1 MLSKPQ
7 FGWTDITIG
16 DWTGKLSYIDDV
28 PVVLLNAF
36 YNVFSNQKPEV
47 VCCDAEGMNYWI
59 VFDLSDTIIITEDE
73 NCQYSVSRQ
82 NVGVRELGMQ
92 MWNDIYRE
100 LKDWAYWAIDDNN
113 AKDYEEREELL
124 YNKLQQLRKAI
135 CLYEADKYCSALGV
149 AAKED
154 ANTYRNTMDIFADLS
169 KLFNKTEND
178 TEYDVIKECDN
189 ENYQTR
195 QT

>member
-1 MLSKPQ
+1 MLSKLQ

-28 PVVLLNAF
+28 PGVLLNAF

-47 VCCDAEGMNYWI
+47 VCFDAEGMNYWI
-59 VFDLSDTIIITEDE
+59 VFDLLDTIIITEDE

-92 MWNDIYRE
+92 MWNDIYWE
-100 LKDWAYWAIDDNN
+100 LKDWAYWVIDDNN
-113 AKDYEEREELL
+113 AKDYEERKELL

-135 CLYEADKYCSALGV
+135 CLYEAEQYSSTLGGV
-149 AAKED
+149 AVKKD
-154 ANTYRNTMDIFADLS
+154 ANTYRNTMDVFADLS

-178 TEYDVIKECDN
+178 TEYNVIKER
-189 ENYQTR
+189 NYGNY
-195 QT
+195 

>member
-1 MLSKPQ
+1 MLSKPK

-47 VCCDAEGMNYWI
+47 ICFDAEGVNYWI
-59 VFDLSDTIIITEDE
+59 VFDLLDTIIITEDE

-82 NVGVRELGMQ
+82 NVGVRVLGMQ

-113 AKDYEEREELL
+113 AKDYDERKELL
-124 YNKLQQLRKAI
+124 HNKLQQLEDI
-135 CLYEADKYCSALGV
+135 ILYEM
-149 AAKED
+149 EQ
-154 ANTYRNTMDIFADLS
+154 RLS
-169 KLFNKTEND
+169 TRM
-178 TEYDVIKECDN
+178 KECDN
-189 ENYQTR
+189 ENHQTR

>member
-47 VCCDAEGMNYWI
+47 VCFDAESMNYWI
-59 VFDLSDTIIITEDE
+59 VFDLLDTIIITEDE
-73 NCQYSVSRQ
+73 NYQYSVSRQ
-82 NVGVRELGMQ
+82 NVSVEELGMQ
-92 MWNDIYRE
+92 MWDDIYRE
-100 LKDWAYWAIDDNN
+100 LKDWACWAIDDNN
-113 AKDYEEREELL
+113 AKDYDERKELL
-124 YNKLQQLRKAI
+124 HNKLQQL
-135 CLYEADKYCSALGV
+135 
-149 AAKED
+149 ED
-154 ANTYRNTMDIFADLS
+154 IILFELEQRLS
-169 KLFNKTEND
+169 TWM
-178 TEYDVIKECDN
+178 KECDN
-189 ENYQTR
+189 ENHQTR

>member
-47 VCCDAEGMNYWI
+47 VCFDAEGVNYWI
-59 VFDLSDTIIITEDE
+59 VFDLLDTIIITEDE

-82 NVGVRELGMQ
+82 NVGVRVLGMQ

-113 AKDYEEREELL
+113 AKDYDERKELL
-124 YNKLQQLRKAI
+124 HNKLQQLEDI
-135 CLYEADKYCSALGV
+135 ILYEM
-149 AAKED
+149 EQ
-154 ANTYRNTMDIFADLS
+154 RLS
-169 KLFNKTEND
+169 TRM
-178 TEYDVIKECDN
+178 KECDN
-189 ENYQTR
+189 ENHQTR

>member
-1 MLSKPQ
+1 MLSKPK

-47 VCCDAEGMNYWI
+47 VCFDAEGINYLI
-59 VFDLSDTIIITEDE
+59 VLDLSDTIIITEDE
-73 NCQYSVSRQ
+73 NCQYSVCRQ
-82 NVGVRELGMQ
+82 NVGVRVLGMQ

-100 LKDWAYWAIDDNN
+100 LTDWAYWAIDDNN
-113 AKDYEEREELL
+113 AKDYDERKELL
-124 YNKLQQLRKAI
+124 HNKLQQLEDI
-135 CLYEADKYCSALGV
+135 ILYEMEQHLSTWM
-149 AAKED
+149 KE
-154 ANTYRNTMDIFADLS
+154 Y
-169 KLFNKTEND
+169 
-178 TEYDVIKECDN
+178 DN
-189 ENYQTR
+189 ENHQTR